1 MSIPVWYATSTRPL
15 WHCARLPS
23 WLAATLSEE
32 GHINK
37 ARLESMFRKVIY
49 DIEGPDSLFLRALDL
64 DDTRRAIDD
73 VCEYDAF
80 KDGFLLLPT
89 LESM

>member
-1 MSIPVWYATSTRPL
+1 LT
-15 WHCARLPS
+15 
-23 WLAATLSEE
+23 ATLSEE
-32 GHINK
+32 GRIDK
-37 ARLESMFRKVIY
+37 TRLERMFRKVVY
-49 DIEGPDSLFLRALDL
+49 EIEGPSSLFLRALDL
-64 DDTRRAIDD
+64 EDTRRAIDD